1 MLQNDF
7 TTMSAAYLGS
17 KPSSLSGVTVQNGYS
32 KNARSRPSLADT
44 YTLTG
49 GATEADR
56 TTAKSYFAS
65 DMSKLSSLTT
75 DSERVSYIY
84 NLLQKE
90 YRTGGNASWV
100 Q

>member
-1 MLQNDF
+1 M
-7 TTMSAAYLGS
+7 
-17 KPSSLSGVTVQNGYS
+17 TVQNGYS
-32 KNARSRPSLADT
+32 KNARSRPTLADS

-56 TTAKSYFAS
+56 TAAKSYFAS
-65 DMSKLSSLTT
+65 DMAKLSSLTT

-90 YRTGGNASWV
+90 YRTAQRLVDPGLRQKERGQRRFARRSSGLDV
-100 Q
+100 L